1 MANGKNNDDF
11 WDLGDF
17 KSRRQIYADEAK
29 KIADNALKIA
39 KEALDGIDTDEIARQ
54 ARRAFSAYRTSA
66 VEINDLHSVKRDK
79 SRFDES
85 ETVITKFVPPH
96 SSSSSVKK
104 HVLFEYEPQ
113 NPLIKS
119 VTVYSEKEGEE
130 LFVSDNL
137 FIRERRA
144 LLRRAA
150 PEREFVPFYSY
161 SPRYSQLNKAQLGF
175 YLWWRENARNGIFLK
190 TDESYILLYAYE
202 LAATG
207 DDEDKEAAL
216 ASLCSLLTAYSH
228 RELQIVHKMMIRD
241 IICDFCLIHRLPPPV
256 EKVCTVEKQILFG
269 SFLPEFFI
277 DLSQNKQFAASAI
290 NTSLS
295 LYDFRRS
302 KCYNDATAPAF
313 KKGIIGALHSV
324 INDDAAFESLI
335 SFTRGVYGNVT
346 AEHHPFTRMVNIVN
360 KNIKIEVS
368 YYELGNLKTAIT
380 DIVRYSE
387 NKVREHL
394 GIKSRIHVLSVNS
407 QAKAAIDAFFEQ
419 HMPPMSIP
427 DKRRRENRIQ
437 VEEKNEYDALYDIP
451 KVEISPERALEIERE
466 SWDTTKI
473 LVEAFEEKDSDK
485 TTLHAKKEDNVEAKQ
500 APEMPKV
507 DESIG
512 DETPYESEN
521 DVYSEIYSKLGK
533 AAEFL
538 KLCFTPDAAEQKKFA
553 QSLGLGVDAV
563 ADRINECAVELFGDI
578 FLESDGSSYTII
590 EDYLFLFKRTD

>member
-17 KSRRQIYADEAK
+17 KSRRQVNAEEARR
-29 KIADNALKIA
+29 IANDAQTITQA
-39 KEALDGIDTDEIARQ
+39 ALDGIDIQKIARQ
-54 ARRAFSAYRTSA
+54 ARHTFPAHRTAA
-66 VEINDLHSVKRDK
+66 VDISDLGDSKK
-79 SRFDES
+79 SENTLDES
-85 ETVITKFVPPH
+85 ETVITKFIPPH
-96 SSSSSVKK
+96 STSGLVKK
-104 HVLFEYEPQ
+104 NVIFEYEPQ

-144 LLRRAA
+144 LLHRAA

-161 SPRYSQLNKAQLGF
+161 SPRYSQLNKSQLGF
-175 YLWWRENARNGIFLK
+175 YLWWRENARKGIFLK

-202 LAATG
+202 LAASG

-256 EKVCTVEKQILFG
+256 DKVCTIEKQILFG

-277 DLSQNKQFAASAI
+277 DLSQNKQFATSAI

-324 INDDAAFESLI
+324 INDDAAFDSLI

-346 AEHHPFTRMVNIVN
+346 AEHHPFPRMVNIVN

-387 NKVREHL
+387 NKIREHL
-394 GIKSRIHVLSVNS
+394 GIKSRIHILSVNS
-407 QAKAAIDAFFEQ
+407 QAKSAIDAFFEQ

-427 DKRRRENRIQ
+427 DRRRRENRVQPEIR
-437 VEEKNEYDALYDIP
+437 NEYDVLYDIP
-451 KVEISPERALEIERE
+451 KTEISPERAIEIERE
-466 SWDTTKI
+466 SWNTTKI
-473 LVEAFEEKDSDK
+473 LVEAFDE
-485 TTLHAKKEDNVEAKQ
+485 KEDVKANPISQAEVNAEADSV
-500 APEMPKV
+500 PESSNAQNIISTENNNDP
-507 DESIG
+507 DG
-512 DETPYESEN
+512 DI
-521 DVYSEIYSKLGK
+521 YSEIYSRLGQI
-533 AAEFL
+533 AEFL
-538 KLCFTPDAAEQKKFA
+538 TLCLSPNAAEQKKFA
-553 QSLGLGVDAV
+553 QSIGLGVDAV
-563 ADRINECAVELFGDI
+563 ADKINECAVELFGDI
-578 FLESDGSSYTII
+578 FLESNGNAYTII
-590 EDYLFLFKRTD
+590 EDYLFLFKRTN